1 MSVDDHPDVW
11 ITGRRERRTGHRDI
25 QVTSAT
31 GRVVWVTL
39 RPGELFDDEMIL
51 SFARMRFAQ
60 LRRLGAAAQAQR
72 TAHLRDR

>member
-1 MSVDDHPDVW
+1 MSSDDHPDVW
-11 ITGRRERRTGHRDI
+11 ITGRRERRSGHRDI

-39 RPGELFDDEMIL
+39 RPGERFDDEL
-51 SFARMRFAQ
+51 VLGYARMRFAQ
-60 LRRLGAAAQAQR
+60 LRRLEAAAQAQR